1 MDHITLA
8 GAPRIVEPAGNG
20 AADFVNKLFDSGSVI
35 PAICMF
41 LGGAAIIVCIV
52 LLIVRK
58 FWPNTPIGQQFQS
71 RGTVTWCIAAIM
83 LGVVLVAPKQVV
95 PFIVKLL
102 ATLIQ
107 VPLDVAARIF
117 GI

>member
-83 LGVVLVAPKQVV
+83 LGVVLVAPKQVA
-95 PFIVKLL
+95 PFTVKLL

>member
-83 LGVVLVAPKQVV
+83 LGVVLVAPKQVA

-107 VPLDVAARIF
+107 VQLDVAARIF

>member
-41 LGGAAIIVCIV
+41 LGGAAIVGCIV

-58 FWPNTPIGQQFQS
+58 CWPNTPIGRHFQS
-71 RGTVTWCIAAIM
+71 GSTVTWCIAAIV
-83 LGVVLVAPKQVV
+83 LGVVLVAPKQAT

-107 VPLDVAARIF
+107 ILLDVVARIL

>member
-83 LGVVLVAPKQVV
+83 LGVVLVAPKQVA

-107 VPLDVAARIF
+107 VTLDVAARIF

>member
-20 AADFVNKLFDSGSVI
+20 ATDFVNKLFDSGSVV
-35 PAICMF
+35 PSICMF
-41 LGGAAIIVCIV
+41 LGGAAIVICVV
-52 LLIVRK
+52 LLVIRK
-58 FWPNTPIGQQFQS
+58 FWPNTTIGRQFQS
-71 RGTVTWCIAAIM
+71 TGTVIWCVAAIV
-83 LGVVLVAPKQVV
+83 LGIILVAPKQVV

-102 ATLIQ
+102 AMLIQ
-107 VPLDVAARIF
+107 VLLDVIARIF